1 MPTQKKK
8 WKRPDIHLSDLKR
21 AATLNIGTI
30 LFGALF
36 IYMVISIIMY
46 LTAAHI
52 TPYQVTS
59 GPLSKNQTYT
69 ALILRSE
76 QLVQANTGG
85 YATYYVR
92 ENSKV
97 KKSGAVYGIG
107 DGQTSGGTAE
117 LTEED
122 LTQIRSA
129 MAKFAYN
136 FDSNNFYDTYSFKY
150 EMEGSLLQYA
160 GLTDITEQ
168 DTDAEDIVAPTQTI
182 GNQTVN
188 FAPSDGIVQYTK
200 DGYESVTADT
210 IEPDHF
216 NQKSYQKTNLRSSE
230 QLSVGDDV
238 YKLIT
243 SENWSLMIPLT
254 DAQTV
259 QLAGRETIRVKFL
272 KDGVTQTG
280 KFTIVTKDDHFYA
293 KIDFSAGMLR
303 YTSDRFIDIELV
315 TNIKTGLKIP
325 VSSIVNK
332 DFYVIPKGYETTG
345 GESDEIGFLK
355 ETTNKSGETS
365 SEFVNAT
372 VYAQQEDLYYVDQED
387 FSDGD
392 VIIKPESTE
401 RYTIGDTM
409 PLEGVYCINKGYA
422 VFRKVVIIDQNEEYC
437 IVESGNTYGIAQF
450 DNIVSDSSTVKEEEI
465 LY

>member
-1 MPTQKKK
+1 M
-8 WKRPDIHLSDLKR
+8 
-21 AATLNIGTI
+21 
-30 LFGALF
+30 
-36 IYMVISIIMY
+36 
-46 LTAAHI
+46 
-52 TPYQVTS
+52 
-59 GPLSKNQTYT
+59 
-69 ALILRSE
+69 
-76 QLVQANTGG
+76 
-85 YATYYVR
+85 
-92 ENSKV
+92 
-97 KKSGAVYGIG
+97 
-107 DGQTSGGTAE
+107 
-117 LTEED
+117 
-122 LTQIRSA
+122 
-129 MAKFAYN
+129 
-136 FDSNNFYDTYSFKY
+136 
-150 EMEGSLLQYA
+150 
-160 GLTDITEQ
+160 
-168 DTDAEDIVAPTQTI
+168 
-182 GNQTVN
+182 
-188 FAPSDGIVQYTK
+188 
-200 DGYESVTADT
+200 
-210 IEPDHF
+210 
-216 NQKSYQKTNLRSSE
+216 
-230 QLSVGDDV
+230 

-437 IVESGNTYGIAQF
+437 IVESGTTYGIAQF